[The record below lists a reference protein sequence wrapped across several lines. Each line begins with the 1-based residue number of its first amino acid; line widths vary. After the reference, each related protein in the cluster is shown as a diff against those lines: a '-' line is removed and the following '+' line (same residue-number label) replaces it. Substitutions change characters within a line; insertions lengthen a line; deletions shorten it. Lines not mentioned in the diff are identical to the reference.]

1 MVIALNEG
9 RVVADVLTS
18 IADAYVEF
26 DKMKALPT
34 CGTCR
39 DSRIYQAT
47 MSHQMVPG
55 LAISCRF
62 AAWVTIPPG

>member
-26 DKMKALPT
+26 DKMKAV
-34 CGTCR
+34 CR
-39 DSRIYQAT
+39 PARRAGIQESIKRLSRIRWYL
-47 MSHQMVPG
+47 G
-55 LAISCRF
+55 
-62 AAWVTIPPG
+62 